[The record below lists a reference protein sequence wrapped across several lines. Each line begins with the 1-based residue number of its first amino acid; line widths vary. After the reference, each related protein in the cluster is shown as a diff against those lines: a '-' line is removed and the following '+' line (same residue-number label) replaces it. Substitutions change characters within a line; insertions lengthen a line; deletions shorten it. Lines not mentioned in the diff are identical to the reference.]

1 MNLAY
6 NFFKNN
12 NICLVWSQQDR
23 LVTPPIVTSDF
34 IYLRL
39 IGDRSIDE
47 KDFGTIQKNRTEE
60 MQKWAHEIKKVQKYD
75 KEVVT
80 VSNLVN
86 KSLMGSGGDIIDNFR
101 GIMDMP
107 KISLEERKNVVIPP
121 YSYFGDSQSMKKR
134 KESDKKQKQTSMSY
148 FINK

>member
-1 MNLAY
+1 M
-6 NFFKNN
+6 
-12 NICLVWSQQDR
+12 VWSQQDR

-75 KEVVT
+75 KEVVRAIISANNHYAGFGPDT
-80 VSNLVN
+80 VN
-86 KSLMGSGGDIIDNFR
+86 NFR

-134 KESDKKQKQTSMSY
+134 KESDQKQKQTSMSD
-148 FINK
+148 FIDK